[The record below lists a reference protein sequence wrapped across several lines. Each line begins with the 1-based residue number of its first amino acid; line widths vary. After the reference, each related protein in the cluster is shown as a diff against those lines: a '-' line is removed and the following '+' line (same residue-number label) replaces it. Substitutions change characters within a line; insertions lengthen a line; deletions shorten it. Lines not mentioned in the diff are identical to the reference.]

1 MIVKVVYL
9 VPVSIPTAYLST
21 HSHTVVDGRYV
32 RRPVF
37 WEVDLI
43 GDKLH
48 VIRKL

>member
-1 MIVKVVYL
+1 MIVKVDYL

-37 WEVDLI
+37 WEVDLT
-43 GDKLH
+43 GDRLR